1 MEETI
6 LQPETITVSLYE
18 HQKRSVFLMERMEES
33 KLGITPLNSPY
44 TLETSIGIYA
54 DKAGYG
60 KTLGILALISR
71 DKMQWDISSPYI
83 SQKIKSF
90 SDSKI
95 KKIVSETR
103 RKINT
108 TLILVSSSI
117 LKQWEQEVKKTSLTF
132 LSVSTSRTAQT
143 APDSYNIVLITP
155 TFFNDYVL
163 SQNVAFK
170 RFIFDEPSTLRVC
183 AMKTVFAG
191 FIWLISAT
199 PYSISHNHR
208 KCRQSFMY
216 NLTFDWNYNNII
228 EHIIIKNSDEFIDS
242 SYTLPSMSYTTIEC
256 YSPFINII
264 RSFASPKITEMVEMG
279 DIRGAVRHLGGKILS
294 NDDEKQ
300 DNIIVL
306 LTRKK
311 ETELRTIRAQIPL
324 FEELRPHKV
333 EELKQKETRILSQIQ
348 ELKHKYSDLLNK
360 NCPICQDKLTNP
372 ITEIECQNI
381 FCGQCLLTWL
391 QTKGTC
397 PMCRCNVSS
406 KDLVYLSSDTSSQQ
420 KILPTKEQA
429 ISSIIKP
436 NKKVLLFSQ
445 HDGSFQNIRTYLT
458 ENNISYVEI
467 KGTPES
473 RDKALL
479 EYRTSK
485 TTNVLFLN
493 SRYNDSGLN
502 LQETTD
508 IILYHKMLEST
519 VKQVLGRANR
529 IGRTHPLSVYRL
541 EYSNE

>member
-6 LQPETITVSLYE
+6 LQPETITIPLYE
-18 HQKRSVFLMERMEES
+18 HQKRSVFLMEKMETTR
-33 KLGITPLNSPY
+33 LGITPPNSPY
-44 TLETSIGIYA
+44 TLETSVGIYA

-60 KTLGILALISR
+60 KTLGILSLISR
-71 DKMQWDISSPYI
+71 NQMPWDISTPYV
-83 SQKIKSF
+83 SQKIKSY
-90 SDSKI
+90 SESKI
-95 KKIVSETR
+95 KRIISETR
-103 RKINT
+103 RRINS

-117 LKQWEQEVKKTSLTF
+117 LKQWEQELKKTSLSH

-143 APDSYNIVLITP
+143 APDPYDIVLITP

-170 RFIFDEPSTLRVC
+170 RFVFDEPSTLRVS
-183 AMKTVFAG
+183 AMKTVYAG

-228 EHIIIKNSDEFIDS
+228 EHIIIKNSDEFIDLSYSMPPS
-242 SYTLPSMSYTTIEC
+242 SFTTIEC

-264 RSFASPKITEMVEMG
+264 RSFASPKITELVEMG
-279 DIRGAVRHLGGKILS
+279 DIRGAVRCLGGKILS
-294 NDDEKQ
+294 NDDEKS
-300 DNIIVL
+300 DNIILL
-306 LTRKK
+306 LTRRK

-333 EELKQKETRILSQIQ
+333 EELKQKEQRILSQI
-348 ELKHKYSDLLNK
+348 EDLKNKYSDLLNK

-372 ITEIECQNI
+372 ITEIGCQNI

-391 QTKGTC
+391 STKGTC
-397 PMCRCNVSS
+397 PMCRCDVSS
-406 KDLVYLSSDTSSQQ
+406 KDLVYLSSETSQPQ
-420 KILPTKEQA
+420 TKLPTKEQA
-429 ISSIIKP
+429 ISTIIKP
-436 NKKVLLFSQ
+436 NRKVLLFSQ
-445 HDGSFQNIRTYLT
+445 HDGSFQNIRTYLA
-458 ENNISYVEI
+458 ENKIAYVEV

-479 EYRTSK
+479 EYRTSNE
-485 TTNVLFLN
+485 TNVLFLN

-508 IILYHKMLEST
+508 IILYHKMPEST
-519 VKQVLGRANR
+519 IKQVLGRANR
-529 IGRTHPLSVYRL
+529 IGRTQPLSVYRL